1 MDISKYDKI
10 TVNQEI
16 KNQVIFVGRLIPH
29 KHVDHLIK
37 SISILKENIPDIKL
51 VIVGKVEEKG
61 KEKLRGRL
69 KKLGLAKTSIIQ
81 ITEILERENR
91 GMKRQR

>member
-1 MDISKYDKI
+1 MEDK
-10 TVNQEI
+10 VKEI
-16 KNQVIFVGRLIPH
+16 FL
-29 KHVDHLIK
+29 
-37 SISILKENIPDIKL
+37 
-51 VIVGKVEEKG
+51 KVEEKG

-91 GMKRQR
+91 GMKRQRWSENLS

>member
-1 MDISKYDKI
+1 MKL
-10 TVNQEI
+10 Q
-16 KNQVIFVGRLIPH
+16 R
-29 KHVDHLIK
+29 
-37 SISILKENIPDIKL
+37 LKEFN
-51 VIVGKVEEKG
+51 KVEEKG